1 MKTKLLAL
9 LMISSLA
16 LTACAFD
23 DDDNTPKSQG
33 PLKENDKKDENKKD
47 ENKKDENKKDESK
60 KDESKKDENKKD
72 ENKKDENKKD
82 ENKKDEN
89 KQDDPKPD
97 TPFTMKQQRTQW
109 KITLKGEDVTAINTT
124 PTYPNVSGDGD
135 NYKKLVIDGMT
146 IDLPDTLNK
155 KDEQQS
161 RRVEVEKDGV
171 YYAPIA
177 PNINERGTAYARY
190 GLVYSGKSSTLSA
203 FYQGKPT
210 EINNMPPTGSA
221 TYKGYA
227 IAVDTAEMN
236 KFEQGESD
244 YGEKYGLS
252 EFTADFKNKKL
263 TGTLSN
269 WQNKATTQ
277 PKTVNISADIRA
289 NTFKGTANK
298 TGSAEGKFYG
308 PKAQNL
314 AGAFNDKSQNL
325 QGVFGANKQ

>member
-23 DDDNTPKSQG
+23 DDDNTPKSQHS
-33 PLKENDKKDENKKD
+33 LKEND
-47 ENKKDENKKDESK
+47 
-60 KDESKKDENKKD
+60 KKDENKKD

-109 KITLKGEDVTAINTT
+109 KITLKGEDVTAISTT

-210 EINNMPPTGSA
+210 EINNMPTTGSA

-227 IAVDTAEMN
+227 IAVDTAELN
-236 KFEQGESD
+236 KNKQGQSD

-252 EFTADFKNKKL
+252 EFRVDFANKQL

-269 WQNKATTQ
+269 WQNSSETQ
-277 PKTVNISADIRA
+277 PKAVQIVVEKGNIKG